1 MLDYARNIITFSL
14 VVNALEDVPIVAAAI
29 KVINAPTTTS
39 VVALNT
45 RPQMELRNGLPVQ
58 WQMVAGVS
66 EKIITKLLTLILMPL
81 LEYKLLPRLRGREK
95 SEKRAKAVLQA
106 IVDHPRRHQ

>member
-1 MLDYARNIITFSL
+1 MRLGNTFCLWCGAGPMPLWCQGKKCITLSKAKIRVDLPKPVRDLFNVLDYARNIITFSL

-45 RPQMELRNGLPVQ
+45 RPQMELRNGL
-58 WQMVAGVS
+58 
-66 EKIITKLLTLILMPL
+66 L
-81 LEYKLLPRLRGREK
+81 YNGRW
-95 SEKRAKAVLQA
+95 
-106 IVDHPRRHQ
+106 

>member
-66 EKIITKLLTLILMPL
+66 EKIITKLLTHILMLL
-81 LEYKLLPRLRGREK
+81 LEYKLLHRPRGREQ
-95 SEKRAKAVLQA
+95 SEKKIKTVLQA